1 MLLRIRVFWDVLLCH
16 WVRVFRRFEKKN
28 IAITFK
34 TSVVSE
40 P

>member
-1 MLLRIRVFWDVLLCH
+1 MCCFVTGYVFSAVSK
-16 WVRVFRRFEKKN
+16 KKN